1 MKTKRKPQ
9 HEIWGEPQPMTE
21 MNSEP
26 KVHVWNPTRPRIWCP
41 PGFGVDPYEQENALA
56 DAIADVAP
64 LYVQNEVLVYLDGNK
79 LRPVDRDVLIEIIA
93 KYIKLPKLTNRGSES
108 EPDWVCEHVAYEASP
123 EMLEALLSAENWFE
137 GNLSARLTQLENLA
151 S

>member
-1 MKTKRKPQ
+1 M
-9 HEIWGEPQPMTE
+9 
-21 MNSEP
+21 
-26 KVHVWNPTRPRIWCP
+26 
-41 PGFGVDPYEQENALA
+41 
-56 DAIADVAP
+56 
-64 LYVQNEVLVYLDGNK
+64 VYLDKGK

-123 EMLEALLSAENWFE
+123 EMLETLLSAENWFE